1 VLSFVLF
8 RMLLEIMSVVV
19 DFAVVLLEEEEVLLV
34 VSGVLGVTGAGLR
47 IEVVVD
53 FLLLL

>member
-1 VLSFVLF
+1 
-8 RMLLEIMSVVV
+8 MLLEIMSVVV